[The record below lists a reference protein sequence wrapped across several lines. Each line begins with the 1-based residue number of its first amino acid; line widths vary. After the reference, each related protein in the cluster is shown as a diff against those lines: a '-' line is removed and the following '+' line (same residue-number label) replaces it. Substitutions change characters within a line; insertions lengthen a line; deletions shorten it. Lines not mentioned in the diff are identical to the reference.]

1 MVRKTKVVEE
11 KNNTIY
17 HEYLHYQN
25 KYSKQFG
32 KDRTIVL
39 MKVGDFW
46 ECYATDDEGFDLS
59 ILSELLNVAKT
70 RKNKSKEICVNNPYM
85 LGFPISSLDRYVKIL
100 MEAQFTVVICDQ
112 ITAPPKPKRGIT
124 AIYSPSTYINNDSIQ
139 SNYIVSLY
147 IINEAQQN
155 SSVIKSIGLCAAD
168 CSTGTCVLYEAY
180 GSANDPKIALDECY
194 RFILNY
200 NPKEVLI
207 IGESSDM
214 DLVTYLELEKA
225 KIHKIPNVDKN
236 YARIAFQNEYFAK
249 VFGNNSLLS
258 PIEFLNIETMTN
270 ARISFITLLNY
281 IHLHNERFIESI
293 SPPEIFLNNK
303 HLILYNDAI
312 QQLNVLENGTS
323 SSSQNSKIKCL
334 FDVINQCVTPMGKR
348 YIRYQICNPLNDIDE
363 LNLRYNCI
371 EEMINMD
378 MKLDKHLQLIGDLQ
392 KLSRRITLKSISS
405 TELLTL
411 VESCE
416 IIKELHAIIKTT
428 KFNSVYNLD
437 DEMIKNICAFT
448 EVCRKIFDFNN
459 MIKYNSISDID
470 DTIFNVGIYPEIDKL
485 HNQIAADGAT
495 IEDIALIFG
504 QYIDNLIDPEEGQK
518 AKKTTTN
525 VQLKKSKKLGTYLHL
540 PRAKGNV
547 LKEKLSKI
555 TEIKISDT
563 ITLNT
568 NNLLYDEV
576 TKDKTKIFFKDTEIN
591 SAKSNMTGEK
601 LKMLVKKKYFELLD
615 MLNNKYSVM
624 FRVVSVFISK
634 IDFSNSGAKT
644 ALMYGYCR
652 PIIVDNDNKSFVDV
666 KELRHPISELV
677 NNNTK
682 YISHDICLGKYNDKT
697 ERMIDGM
704 LTYGSNSSGKSN
716 LMKAIGLSIIMAQ
729 TGLYVPGKSFE
740 YFPYQQLFTRIS
752 NQDNLYKRLSSYS
765 YEMTEIAKIIL
776 RTSKN
781 SASITLADEPVSS
794 TEYTASTSIVGAML
808 IKLAES
814 QSTFVMT
821 SHMHHLASMD
831 RIKNL
836 KNVGIF
842 NLSTKYDAK
851 TDTLIFDRILGDGN
865 GDELYGLLVAK
876 YIVKDTEFMALA
888 NNIKDELTGENS
900 EILPTKNSKY
910 NKNLY
915 LDKCAIC
922 HKKNT
927 NVEFAHLLDVHH
939 IGNQANCDCHDFVIG
954 THQKKNDMSN
964 LVVLCKNCHYGVHH
978 NKLKINGYLDT
989 SRGRVLDFEVL

>member
-1 MVRKTKVVEE
+1 
-11 KNNTIY
+11 
-17 HEYLHYQN
+17 
-25 KYSKQFG
+25 
-32 KDRTIVL
+32 
-39 MKVGDFW
+39 
-46 ECYATDDEGFDLS
+46 
-59 ILSELLNVAKT
+59 
-70 RKNKSKEICVNNPYM
+70 
-85 LGFPISSLDRYVKIL
+85 
-100 MEAQFTVVICDQ
+100 
-112 ITAPPKPKRGIT
+112 
-124 AIYSPSTYINNDSIQ
+124 
-139 SNYIVSLY
+139 
-147 IINEAQQN
+147 
-155 SSVIKSIGLCAAD
+155 
-168 CSTGTCVLYEAY
+168 
-180 GSANDPKIALDECY
+180 
-194 RFILNY
+194 
-200 NPKEVLI
+200 
-207 IGESSDM
+207 
-214 DLVTYLELEKA
+214 
-225 KIHKIPNVDKN
+225 
-236 YARIAFQNEYFAK
+236 
-249 VFGNNSLLS
+249 
-258 PIEFLNIETMTN
+258 
-270 ARISFITLLNY
+270 
-281 IHLHNERFIESI
+281 
-293 SPPEIFLNNK
+293 
-303 HLILYNDAI
+303 
-312 QQLNVLENGTS
+312 
-323 SSSQNSKIKCL
+323 
-334 FDVINQCVTPMGKR
+334 
-348 YIRYQICNPLNDIDE
+348 
-363 LNLRYNCI
+363 
-371 EEMINMD
+371 
-378 MKLDKHLQLIGDLQ
+378 
-392 KLSRRITLKSISS
+392 
-405 TELLTL
+405 
-411 VESCE
+411 
-416 IIKELHAIIKTT
+416 
-428 KFNSVYNLD
+428 
-437 DEMIKNICAFT
+437 
-448 EVCRKIFDFNN
+448 
-459 MIKYNSISDID
+459 
-470 DTIFNVGIYPEIDKL
+470 
-485 HNQIAADGAT
+485 
-495 IEDIALIFG
+495 
-504 QYIDNLIDPEEGQK
+504 
-518 AKKTTTN
+518 
-525 VQLKKSKKLGTYLHL
+525 
-540 PRAKGNV
+540 
-547 LKEKLSKI
+547 
-555 TEIKISDT
+555 
-563 ITLNT
+563 
-568 NNLLYDEV
+568 
-576 TKDKTKIFFKDTEIN
+576 
-591 SAKSNMTGEK
+591 MTGEK